1 MLSRELTVPGIGR
14 RRLIMTEFC
23 GETLQLS
30 LGSSVGPLEQLKY
43 IIYRNLSIKGKGK
56 RAFWMDNIKILFTN
70 GQ

>member
-1 MLSRELTVPGIGR
+1 
-14 RRLIMTEFC
+14 MTEFC